1 MPIFRTDKKDNFV
14 VMSNVF
20 LRDKTLSI
28 KAKGLLA
35 YMLSLPDDWKF
46 TIAGLTS
53 QLKECK
59 SSIGGMISELEQ
71 HGYVKRNY
79 PRSADGKILEA
90 IYEVYEVPPE

>member
-1 MPIFRTDKKDNFV
+1 MPIYRTDKKDNFV

-28 KAKGLLA
+28 KAKGMLA

-59 SSIGGMISELEQ
+59 SSIGGMILELEQ
-71 HGYVKRNY
+71 HGYVKRSY

-90 IYEVYEVPPE
+90 IYEIYEVPPE